1 MSQLTGPVGAGATD
15 PYYTSNQYEKEQERF
30 QAIEEGEQ
38 EKQKVQRGETGPSS
52 VNPLA
57 GIQQAI
63 GGFDATEAI
72 TGAIDNT
79 LGTNLQ
85 EGYIQRREAAKQ
97 TGPAAQAQRQINQ
110 QTGPLSET
118 VRVAANVGVG
128 AIESTLDTLDLT
140 GDILKAGAM
149 KLTGGKVKPTEDP
162 FSDRYT
168 AAAYSFGL
176 QKPKTQIGQTAAKLA
191 NLVVITRQAAKALP
205 KGLVNLGTKGQG
217 LKGAIASG
225 IVPGAVADFLLTSK
239 EDGNFSK
246 MVKDMLPQDSPIRD
260 SFLLALASDDDDNI
274 FTAKLKGTLEGSVFS
289 AVADGFGFM
298 LFGRKAAQA
307 ALKAG
312 ATKEEALQEGL
323 KAVEQQAKQVD
334 AAHAKAVEEE
344 AARWGAA
351 HQTELEEL
359 TGLQTRYGEQLDA
372 MRAAGIDETDPR
384 FVALNETLTTVNK
397 NIEELDEA
405 ISRGYDPDD
414 ARELLPQEA
423 AARVVE
429 GDPTKAIAQQHV
441 AANGT
446 SSTTGLNQMDLGGA
460 VSGSMRNQMWE
471 SYQKG
476 STRFAGVKDPA
487 LVAAQRAGISTN
499 DRKAFDAFLDQY
511 GKSTTTPK
519 TTVSSV
525 TQVQSF
531 SPPGT
536 VRGSTHMLTDAQFR
550 ISNITGDAEELIR
563 NVSKRADLQ
572 AAAAEARTSVNAIVQ
587 SAADE
592 LQNFRAAIDG
602 ETSNEQLIDLMKQAE
617 LIDPENTTGKVLS
630 KKGILVTKSL
640 IRDTALQI
648 NEIATNAAALREAG
662 ELDGNS
668 FDRVVDRLVTLLDL
682 HKYTAQK
689 TGSTLNIF
697 KFNAETFDDAAEAA
711 NNELTRGQIREWA
724 LRVKQLQR
732 SSDPKAQ
739 EEMDKLIQ
747 AMVLA
752 GGDPSKTVRFGAVAV
767 RQGIGALTQSMYQ
780 SMLSGPI
787 THLRNVFGNSYSLLE
802 RPFSTYLRGALKNDK
817 ALRDSS
823 VAGLHGMFNGFGDAW
838 QTALTTLRTGDS
850 VNFEQKFVVDDFETR
865 AILEQMQLAARTD
878 GEKVAAGFLYNTY
891 RALNNPWLSWPSR
904 ALMASD
910 DFFKSM
916 SARYRMHSKAM
927 YEAMAHSAEDA
938 DVDFLFNKYIEGFSK
953 GIDPQ
958 TGRILDKDLLDYA
971 ERVTFQNDPGS
982 FMNSIGNAV
991 DQFPMGIGRLFIPFV
1006 RTPANLIGYG
1016 LEHMPIISRA
1026 MRQYSETYQAAIKS
1040 GDQLLM
1046 AEMEGREATGA
1057 LLVGTMVMLGLS
1069 TDVTGN
1075 LPFDPAE
1082 RNAWR
1087 EEGRPPMSIR
1097 VGNKW
1102 VSYASF
1108 EPVNSMLSIVADA
1121 MRLVKVGGADAAGT
1135 VMRQLQYSIMASYT
1149 EKSFLAGISTL
1160 GEMLNPRA
1168 LTDPSGMSFI
1178 LNSANTILPY
1188 SGVRR
1193 AFANALDPYLKET
1206 RGELD
1211 RMLVAAAPGFGRD
1224 LATVTSP
1231 ITGKQIRSTGGG
1243 IFNAVSPI
1251 RVYDVDTDPV
1261 VRKLTE
1267 IGYPTNQML
1276 KRGHDNVELLPQHR
1290 ERLAQILAKSGL
1302 RNALNETFNRPA
1314 WKQMAEAFKGRPIT
1328 ADMLV
1333 SGEDASTPPHI
1344 KQVNKL
1350 ISSFK
1355 KAALRRL
1362 YEEDAEYRAL
1372 VAKSRDTQI
1381 RALQGDFGPN
1391 PDLEELLEF

>member
-1 MSQLTGPVGAGATD
+1 MSQLTGPVGAGSTD
-15 PYYTSNQYEKEQERF
+15 PYYTSNQYEKEQEKF

-38 EKQKVQRGETGPSS
+38 EKQKVQRGETGPAS

-63 GGFDATEAI
+63 GQFDAGEAI
-72 TGAIDNT
+72 TGTVDALFGTQTQDAYRQKKEQDKATFQQADTQIQKDTGFGAEAI
-79 LGTNLQ
+79 
-85 EGYIQRREAAKQ
+85 
-97 TGPAAQAQRQINQ
+97 
-110 QTGPLSET
+110 
-118 VRVAANVGVG
+118 RVAADVGVG
-128 AIESTLDTLDLT
+128 AIEGTLNTLDLT
-140 GDILKAGAM
+140 GDILKAGAL
-149 KLTGGKVKPTEDP
+149 KATGQRLKPIENP

-191 NLVVITRQAAKALP
+191 NLIVITRQAAKVLP
-205 KGLVNLGTKGQG
+205 KGLVNLGTKGKG
-217 LKGAIASG
+217 IKGAIASG
-225 IVPGAVADFLLTSK
+225 IVPGAVADFMLTTK

-246 MVKDMLPQDSPIRD
+246 MVKDMVPQDSAWKD

-274 FTAKLKGTLEGSVFS
+274 FTAKLKGTLEGSVFG
-289 AVADGFGFM
+289 AIADGAGFM
-298 LFGRKAAQA
+298 LFGRKVAQA
-307 ALKAG
+307 ALKEG
-312 ATKEEALQEGL
+312 ATKEEALQQGVIAAEQ
-323 KAVEQQAKQVD
+323 KAKEIDKARASEVET
-334 AAHAKAVEEE
+334 E
-344 AARWGAA
+344 ANRWGTA
-351 HQTELEEL
+351 HQLELEEL
-359 TGLQTRYGEQLDA
+359 TSLQANYGQQLDA
-372 MRAAGIDETDPR
+372 LKAAGIDEADPK

-429 GDPTKAIAQQHV
+429 GNPTKAAAQQHV
-441 AANGT
+441 AYAQ
-446 SSTTGLNQMDLGGA
+446 SGA
-460 VSGSMRNQMWE
+460 
-471 SYQKG
+471 
-476 STRFAGVKDPA
+476 
-487 LVAAQRAGISTN
+487 
-499 DRKAFDAFLDQY
+499 KAVGFD
-511 GKSTTTPK
+511 
-519 TTVSSV
+519 V
-525 TQVQSF
+525 
-531 SPPGT
+531 PPGT

-572 AAAAEARTSVNAIVQ
+572 AAAAEARTSVNAIVK

-697 KFNAETFDDAAEAA
+697 KFNAETFDDASEAA

-787 THLRNVFGNSYSLLE
+787 THLRNVFGNTYSLLE
-802 RPFSTYLRGALKNDK
+802 RPFSTFLRGTLKDDK

-823 VAGLHGMFNGFGDAW
+823 VAGLHGMFNGIGDAW

-878 GEKVAAGFLYNTY
+878 GEKIAAGFLYNTY

-910 DFFKSM
+910 DFFKSL
-916 SARYRMHSKAM
+916 SARYRMYSKAM
-927 YEAMAHSAEDA
+927 YEAMSHSAEDA
-938 DVDFLFNKYIEGFSK
+938 DVDMLFNKYIEGFSK

-982 FMNSIGNAV
+982 FMNSVGNAV
-991 DQFPMGIGRLFIPFV
+991 DQIPMGIGKLFIPFV

-1016 LEHMPIISRA
+1016 LEHVPIINRA

-1057 LLVGTMVMLGLS
+1057 LLIGSMLMLGLS

-1082 RNAWR
+1082 RSAWR

-1097 VGNKW
+1097 IGNKW

-1121 MRLVKVGGADAAGT
+1121 MRLVKVGGADGAST
-1135 VMRQLQYSIMASYT
+1135 IMRQLQYSIMAAYT

-1160 GEMLNPRA
+1160 GEMLNPKA
-1168 LTDPSGMSFI
+1168 LTDPSGMSFV
-1178 LNSANTILPY
+1178 LNSVNTVLPY

-1211 RMLVAAAPGFGRD
+1211 RMLVAATPGFGRD

-1243 IFNAVSPI
+1243 IYNAVSPI
-1251 RVYDVDTDPV
+1251 RVYDVETDPV

-1276 KRGHDNVELLPQHR
+1276 KRGHDNVELLPYQR

-1302 RNALNETFNRPA
+1302 RNALNETINRPA
-1314 WKQMAEAFKGRPIT
+1314 WKQMAEAYKGRPIT

-1333 SGEDASTPPHI
+1333 FGEDAPTPPHI
-1344 KQVNKL
+1344 KQINKL
-1350 ISSFK
+1350 MSSFK

-1362 YEEDAEYRAL
+1362 YEEDAQYRAL

>member
-15 PYYTSNQYEKEQERF
+15 PYYTSNQYEKEQEKF
-30 QAIEEGEQ
+30 QAIEEEEQ
-38 EKQKVQRGETGPSS
+38 EKQKVQRGETGPTA

-63 GGFDATEAI
+63 GSFDATEAI

-176 QKPKTQIGQTAAKLA
+176 QKPKTQIGQTAAKIA

-225 IVPGAVADFLLTSK
+225 IVPGAVADFLLTTK

-307 ALKAG
+307 ALRNG
-312 ATKEEALQEGL
+312 ASPEEALQEGL

-334 AAHAKAVEEE
+334 ATHAKAVEEE

-384 FVALNETLTTVNK
+384 FVALNETLTTINK

-429 GDPTKAIAQQHV
+429 GNPTKAAAQQHV
-441 AANGT
+441 AYAQ
-446 SSTTGLNQMDLGGA
+446 SGA
-460 VSGSMRNQMWE
+460 RAV
-471 SYQKG
+471 
-476 STRFAGVKDPA
+476 GVD
-487 LVAAQRAGISTN
+487 I
-499 DRKAFDAFLDQY
+499 
-511 GKSTTTPK
+511 
-519 TTVSSV
+519 
-525 TQVQSF
+525 
-531 SPPGT
+531 PPGT

-572 AAAAEARTSVNAIVQ
+572 AAAAEARTSVNAIVK

-668 FDRVVDRLVTLLDL
+668 FDRVVDRLVTLLDF

-697 KFNAETFDDAAEAA
+697 KFNAETFGDAAEAA

-802 RPFSTYLRGALKNDK
+802 RPFSTFLRGTLKGDK

-823 VAGLHGMFNGFGDAW
+823 VAGLHGMFNGIGDAW

-878 GEKVAAGFLYNTY
+878 GEKIAAGFLYNTY

-1016 LEHMPIISRA
+1016 LEHVPIINRA

-1069 TDVTGN
+1069 TDITGN

-1135 VMRQLQYSIMASYT
+1135 IMRQLQYSIMASYT

-1314 WKQMAEAFKGRPIT
+1314 WKQMAEAYKGRPIT

-1333 SGEDASTPPHI
+1333 SGEDAPTPPHI
-1344 KQVNKL
+1344 KQVNTL